1 MHRRLVLGTAA
12 AAATPAAL
20 AAPTIAQTQ
29 NPEIRWRLTSSFPR
43 NIDIIFGSAEIMA
56 RRVALLTDNRF
67 QIRCFP
73 AGEIV
78 PGFQVLDAVQAGTIE
93 CGQTSSLFFTGKE
106 PSFAFFANL
115 PFGLTARQMGAWMRH
130 GGGREAAAELY
141 ADYNIVGLA
150 AGDTGVQMGG
160 WFRREVRSLADLQGL
175 KFRVSGYA
183 GNMFQKMGASP
194 TQIAPADIY
203 PALERGAI
211 DAAEFIGPYDDEK
224 LGFVRVA
231 PFYYAPGFWE
241 ASSRGVLMVSR
252 RAWDARPAHYR
263 AALELGASD
272 LEVEMLSRYDDQNPK
287 ALRRLIAAG
296 AQLRIWPREVMQA
309 GWRAAHELYDETAAK
324 DARFR
329 RIYENWRAY
338 RDEQYQWFRVAEHT
352 YESFAFAA
360 AASR

>member
-1 MHRRLVLGTAA
+1 
-12 AAATPAAL
+12 
-20 AAPTIAQTQ
+20 
-29 NPEIRWRLTSSFPR
+29 
-43 NIDIIFGSAEIMA
+43 
-56 RRVALLTDNRF
+56 
-67 QIRCFP
+67 
-73 AGEIV
+73 
-78 PGFQVLDAVQAGTIE
+78 
-93 CGQTSSLFFTGKE
+93 
-106 PSFAFFANL
+106 
-115 PFGLTARQMGAWMRH
+115 
-130 GGGREAAAELY
+130 
-141 ADYNIVGLA
+141 
-150 AGDTGVQMGG
+150 
-160 WFRREVRSLADLQGL
+160 
-175 KFRVSGYA
+175 
-183 GNMFQKMGASP
+183 MGASP

-241 ASSRGVLMVSR
+241 ASSRGVLMVNR
-252 RAWDARPAHYR
+252 RAWDALPAHYR

-272 LEVEMLSRYDDQNPK
+272 LEVEMPSRYDDQNPK

-360 AASR
+360 AAAR